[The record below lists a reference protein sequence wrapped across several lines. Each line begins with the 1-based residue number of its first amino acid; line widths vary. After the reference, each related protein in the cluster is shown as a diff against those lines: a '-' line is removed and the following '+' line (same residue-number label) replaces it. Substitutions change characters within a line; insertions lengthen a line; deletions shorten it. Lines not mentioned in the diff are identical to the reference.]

1 MEKVNPIKVTEVE
14 VSIRKKKKKPHRL
27 LKTGL
32 ANTSTSIVDYNS
44 WYYNSSYVYLDFYKV
59 SLMWPYGTMSC

>member
-14 VSIRKKKKKPHRL
+14 VSIRKKKTSQTLKNRL
-27 LKTGL
+27 SC
-32 ANTSTSIVDYNS
+32 TSTSIVDYNS
-44 WYYNSSYVYLDFYKV
+44 WYYNSSYVYLDFDKV